1 MVPVDLRLLETCH
14 EEKAMLAPSHKQHTL
29 YVYLK
34 SHIVAYT
41 KENKCPEKFKSL
53 VDMWVDRYE
62 CIATR

>member
-1 MVPVDLRLLETCH
+1 MKKRPS
-14 EEKAMLAPSHKQHTL
+14 LAPSHKQHTL